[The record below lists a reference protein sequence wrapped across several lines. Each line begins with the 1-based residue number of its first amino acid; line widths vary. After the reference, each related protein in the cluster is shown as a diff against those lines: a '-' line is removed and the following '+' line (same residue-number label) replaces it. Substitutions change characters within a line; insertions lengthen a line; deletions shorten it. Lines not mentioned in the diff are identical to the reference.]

1 MAHQS
6 QNEDVGSEERDD
18 LQYVTNL
25 RNRID
30 GEVQELRQTLE
41 ETRNALNRK
50 QKQLEHLDRF
60 LESSTDNTENSPQ
73 ETTTPSHR
81 TNWAMV
87 KDIAEEILR
96 KRNGEHIHFRDLYEE
111 LKRQGVVINVKNPR
125 TGLAVAFA
133 KDKGQRFV
141 RSNRRGYYALREDH
155 PGASNVG
162 RQRSQA
168 TPADGNGEAPA
179 NE

>member
-60 LESSTDNTENSPQ
+60 LESSTGGRVNQALGTATGSR
-73 ETTTPSHR
+73 R
-81 TNWAMV
+81 TNWAIV

-111 LKRQGVVINVKNPR
+111 LKRQGVVINVKNPATR
-125 TGLAVAFA
+125 LAFA
-133 KDKGQRFV
+133 LAYDGKKRFV
-141 RSNRRGYYALREDH
+141 RPIRMGYYALREDH

-168 TPADGNGEAPA
+168 KPADGNGEAPA